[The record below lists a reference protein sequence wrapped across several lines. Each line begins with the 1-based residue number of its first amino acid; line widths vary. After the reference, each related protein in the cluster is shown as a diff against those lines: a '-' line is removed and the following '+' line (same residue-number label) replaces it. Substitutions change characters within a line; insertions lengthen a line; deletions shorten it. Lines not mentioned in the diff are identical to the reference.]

1 MPKGIQEGMKRLVVA
16 LLSLG
21 LVFPQ
26 VGASSNVIPDEQ
38 YTQKHKDEDG
48 WKSLYINEQ
57 AERHTA
63 SLIANPRLGDPSSEA
78 FKRESYLCN
87 SLEDA
92 ACLAAPYVYADTNLA
107 PCLDAND
114 RFCIESLYAI
124 KPSGEKVEGVFK
136 KAIVETGTAFYQPRP
151 ELNLPRPAM
160 GGLWEIPGVT
170 HGGGKTTYSVISNIV
185 VSLDKGRNIPVTTQK
200 FRINRFSTAI
210 YAVNEV
216 SGNYFPITANDSA
229 KLGVKILGY
238 GSWSGENVEPCAVAG
253 VGVCL
258 ARQPL
263 PLDHKLGVRVRIG
276 AELPGWFHGRVFN
289 PEISAST
296 DSSGLQ
302 RVEISA
308 FPVQVPVVGGWV
320 QSSQLTDEVKNWITT
335 DEHPFGGSGSWANKS
350 IVDKPFA
357 YNAEVNGN
365 EALRILKMWLP
376 ILGDKAVAVPTMW
389 RYRVLTGDE
398 MGGTPKCISDAK
410 EFSGLVTTNASV
422 YGAGAPD
429 FKKEDGVLD
438 YKVMAPHFTPKNE
451 EFLGTYDLAIKKS
464 LTKCLYGFTDAPISA
479 SISIFGEDGSKK
491 VATTVVGEK
500 EGWLYLS
507 AKGFTYSAPVVQ
519 VKMVQERPTVAVVPS
534 PTPTPNPTNTPLVTT
549 KLMKKSVLCIK
560 GARTKMLVGAKA
572 KCPKGYKKA

>member
-1 MPKGIQEGMKRLVVA
+1 MKRVLVA
-16 LLSLG
+16 LIAMG
-21 LVFPQ
+21 LVIPQ
-26 VGASSNVIPDEQ
+26 VGASSNTIPDEQ
-38 YTQKHKDEDG
+38 YTQKFKDEDG

-78 FKRESYLCN
+78 YKRESYLCN
-87 SLEDA
+87 SLDDP
-92 ACLAAPYVYADTNLA
+92 ACVSAPYVYADTNLA

-124 KPSGEKVEGVFK
+124 KPSGERVEGIFK
-136 KAIVETGTAFYQPRP
+136 KALVETGTAFYQPRQ

-185 VSLDKGRNIPVTTQK
+185 VGLDKERNTPITTQK
-200 FRINRFSTAI
+200 FRVNRFSTAI

-216 SGNYFPITANDSA
+216 SGNFFPITANDSA

-238 GSWSGENVEPCAVAG
+238 GSWNGESVEHCAVAG

-263 PLDHKLGVRVRIG
+263 PLDHKLGVKVRIG
-276 AELPGWFHGRVFN
+276 AEIPGWFHGRVFN
-289 PEISAST
+289 PEIEATT
-296 DSSGLQ
+296 DSTGMQ

-320 QSSQLTDEVKNWITT
+320 QSSQLSEDVKKWITT
-335 DEHPFGGSGSWANKS
+335 DEHPFGGSGNWANKS
-350 IVDKPFA
+350 VIDKPFA
-357 YNAEVNGN
+357 YNADVSGD
-365 EALRILKMWLP
+365 EALRVLKLWLP
-376 ILGDKAVAVPTMW
+376 ILGDKAVAIPTMW
-389 RYRVLTGDE
+389 RYRILTGNE

-422 YGAGAPD
+422 YGAGAPQ
-429 FKKEDGVLD
+429 FKAEDGVLD
-438 YKVMAPHFTPKNE
+438 YKVMAPHFTPKNG

-464 LTKCLYGFTDAPISA
+464 LTKCLYGFTDAPINA
-479 SISIFGEDGSKK
+479 SISIFGEDGDRK

-500 EGWLYLS
+500 DGWLYLS

-519 VKMVQERPTVAVVPS
+519 VKMVQERPAVTPS
-534 PTPTPNPTNTPLVTT
+534 PTPSPAATSLATAKVT
-549 KLMKKSVLCIK
+549 KKSVLCVK
-560 GARTKMLVGAKA
+560 GAKTRKLVGNST

>member
-1 MPKGIQEGMKRLVVA
+1 MKRVLVA
-16 LLSLG
+16 LIAMG
-21 LVFPQ
+21 LVIPQ
-26 VGASSNVIPDEQ
+26 VGASSNTIPDEQ
-38 YTQKHKDEDG
+38 YTQKFKDEDG

-78 FKRESYLCN
+78 YKRESYLCN
-87 SLEDA
+87 SLDDP
-92 ACLAAPYVYADTNLA
+92 ACVSAPYVYADTNLA

-124 KPSGEKVEGVFK
+124 KPSGERVEGIFK
-136 KAIVETGTAFYQPRP
+136 KAIVETGTAFYQPRQ

-170 HGGGKTTYSVISNIV
+170 HGGSKTTYSVISNIV
-185 VSLDKGRNIPVTTQK
+185 VGLDKERNTPITTQK
-200 FRINRFSTAI
+200 FRVNRFSTAI

-216 SGNYFPITANDSA
+216 SGNFFPITANDSA

-238 GSWSGENVEPCAVAG
+238 GSWNGESVEHCAVAG

-263 PLDHKLGVRVRIG
+263 PLDHKLGVKVRIG
-276 AELPGWFHGRVFN
+276 AEIPGWFHGRVFN
-289 PEISAST
+289 PEIEATT
-296 DSSGLQ
+296 DSTGMQ

-320 QSSQLTDEVKNWITT
+320 QSNQLSEDVKRWITT
-335 DEHPFGGSGSWANKS
+335 DEHPFGGSGNWANKS
-350 IVDKPFA
+350 VIDKPFA
-357 YNAEVNGN
+357 YNADVSGD
-365 EALRILKMWLP
+365 EALRVLKLWLP
-376 ILGDKAVAVPTMW
+376 ILGDKAVAIPTMW
-389 RYRVLTGDE
+389 RYRILTGNE

-422 YGAGAPD
+422 YGAGAPQ
-429 FKKEDGVLD
+429 FKAEDGVLD
-438 YKVMAPHFTPKNE
+438 YKVMAPHFTPKNG

-464 LTKCLYGFTDAPISA
+464 LTKCLYGFTDAPINA
-479 SISIFGEDGSKK
+479 SISIFGEDGDRK

-500 EGWLYLS
+500 DGWLYLS

-519 VKMVQERPTVAVVPS
+519 VKMVQERPAVTPS
-534 PTPTPNPTNTPLVTT
+534 PTPSPAATSLATAKVT
-549 KLMKKSVLCIK
+549 KKSVLCVK
-560 GARTKMLVGAKA
+560 GAKTRKLVGNGT

>member
-1 MPKGIQEGMKRLVVA
+1 MKRVLVA
-16 LLSLG
+16 LIAMG
-21 LVFPQ
+21 LVIPQ
-26 VGASSNVIPDEQ
+26 VAASSNTIPDEQ
-38 YTQKHKDEDG
+38 YTQKFKDEDG

-78 FKRESYLCN
+78 YKRESYLCN
-87 SLEDA
+87 SLDDP
-92 ACLAAPYVYADTNLA
+92 ACVSAPYVYADTNLA

-124 KPSGEKVEGVFK
+124 KPSGERVEGIFK
-136 KAIVETGTAFYQPRP
+136 KAIVETGTAFYQPRQ

-185 VSLDKGRNIPVTTQK
+185 VGLDKERNTPITTQK
-200 FRINRFSTAI
+200 FRVNRFSTAI

-216 SGNYFPITANDSA
+216 SGNFFPITANDSA

-238 GSWSGENVEPCAVAG
+238 GSWNGESVEHCAVAG

-263 PLDHKLGVRVRIG
+263 PLDHKLGVKVRIG
-276 AELPGWFHGRVFN
+276 AEIPGWFHGRVFN
-289 PEISAST
+289 PEIEATT
-296 DSSGLQ
+296 DSTGMQ

-320 QSSQLTDEVKNWITT
+320 QSSQLSEDVKKWITT
-335 DEHPFGGSGSWANKS
+335 DEHPFGGSGNWANKS
-350 IVDKPFA
+350 VIDKPFA
-357 YNAEVNGN
+357 YNADVSGD
-365 EALRILKMWLP
+365 EALRVLKLWLP
-376 ILGDKAVAVPTMW
+376 ILGDKAVAIPTMW
-389 RYRVLTGDE
+389 RYRILTGNE

-422 YGAGAPD
+422 YGAGAPQ
-429 FKKEDGVLD
+429 FKAEDGVLD
-438 YKVMAPHFTPKNE
+438 YKVMAPHFTPKNG

-464 LTKCLYGFTDAPISA
+464 LTKCLYGFTDAPINA
-479 SISIFGEDGSKK
+479 SISIFGEDGDRK

-500 EGWLYLS
+500 DGWLYLS

-519 VKMVQERPTVAVVPS
+519 VKMVQERPAVTPS
-534 PTPTPNPTNTPLVTT
+534 PTPSPAATSLATAKVT
-549 KLMKKSVLCIK
+549 KKSVLCVK
-560 GARTKMLVGAKA
+560 GAKTRKLVGNST